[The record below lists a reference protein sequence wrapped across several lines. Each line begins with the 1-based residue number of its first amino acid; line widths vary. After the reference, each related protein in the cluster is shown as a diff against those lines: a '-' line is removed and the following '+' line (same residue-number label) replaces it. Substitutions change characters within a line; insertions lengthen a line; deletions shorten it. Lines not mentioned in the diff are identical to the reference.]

1 MRETETMV
9 ETHAGLDGRLLT
21 LTPDEHR
28 RLRKRYRRR
37 TNLTAYAFLS
47 PNLVAFVVFLL
58 IPVAWL
64 FLSTFRTGGVL
75 GPAQFVGLDNWRDT
89 FSNPLVQTS
98 IRNTVVYS
106 VMAIPAVFVI
116 AMALALALRAIP
128 RGGAPL
134 RVALY
139 VPTLQPA
146 VVAAFIFVFVLHPD
160 FGVINYAIRG
170 LGGDAV
176 NFLGDT
182 SLALPTIAG
191 IEVWRGTGF
200 WTMMFLASLTALPS
214 ELYHAAELDGAGA
227 IRRFMRLTIPL
238 LRPTFYFAVIFA
250 TIVNLQLFDSVFA
263 LTDGGPVNS
272 TISVSLYIYRSLFAF
287 GDIGFGAALSFLLV
301 ITVLVLTGLQTYLL
315 RDRT

>member
-1 MRETETMV
+1 MNEIRSATSTPQ
-9 ETHAGLDGRLLT
+9 LT
-21 LTPDEHR
+21 LSLEEHR

-37 TNLTAYAFLS
+37 TTLTAYAFLS
-47 PNLVAFVVFLL
+47 PNLVVFVAFLL
-58 IPVAWL
+58 IPVVWL
-64 FLSTFRTGGVL
+64 FVSTFRTKGVL
-75 GPAQFVGLDNWRDT
+75 GPAEFVGLDNWRDT
-89 FSNPLVQTS
+89 FTSPLVQTS

-106 VMAIPAVFVI
+106 AMAIPAVFVI
-116 AMALALALRAIP
+116 AMVLALALNAIP
-128 RGGAPL
+128 RGGAPT

-146 VVAAFIFVFVLHPD
+146 VVAAFIFTFVLHPD
-160 FGVINYAIRG
+160 FGVFNFALRG
-170 LGGDAV
+170 LGRDPI

-200 WTMMFLASLTALPS
+200 WTMMFLASLTALPN

-227 IRRFMRLTIPL
+227 IRRFVRMTLPL

-272 TISVSLYIYRSLFAF
+272 TITVSLYIYRSLFAF

-301 ITVLVLTGLQTYLL
+301 ITVLLLTGLQTFLL
-315 RDRT
+315 RERK

>member
-1 MRETETMV
+1 MADVDASPGGTQ
-9 ETHAGLDGRLLT
+9 LT
-21 LTPDEHR
+21 LTPEEHR

-37 TNLTAYAFLS
+37 TTLTAYAFLS
-47 PNLVAFVVFLL
+47 PNLAAFAVFLL
-58 IPVAWL
+58 IPVVWL
-64 FLSTFRTGGVL
+64 FVSTFRTGGVL

-106 VMAIPAVFVI
+106 AMAIPAVFVI
-116 AMALALALRAIP
+116 AMVLALALHAIP
-128 RGGAPL
+128 RGGAPT

-146 VVAAFIFVFVLHPD
+146 VVAAFIFTFVLHPD

-170 LGGDAV
+170 LGGDPV

-200 WTMMFLASLTALPS
+200 WTMLFLASLTALPS

-227 IRRFMRLTIPL
+227 IRRFRRLTLPL

-301 ITVLVLTGLQTYLL
+301 VTVLVLTGLQTFLL
-315 RDRT
+315 RDRR

>member
-1 MRETETMV
+1 MV

>member
-1 MRETETMV
+1 MADV
-9 ETHAGLDGRLLT
+9 ESGSTSCSDTFLT
-21 LTPDEHR
+21 LSPEEHR
-28 RLRKRYRRR
+28 LLRKRYRRR
-37 TNLTAYAFLS
+37 TTLTAYAFLG
-47 PNLVAFVVFLL
+47 PNLLAFVAFLL
-58 IPVAWL
+58 IPVVWL
-64 FLSTFRTGGVL
+64 FVSTFRTGGVL

-89 FSNPLVQTS
+89 FSNPLVLTS

-106 VMAIPAVFVI
+106 AMAIPAVFII
-116 AMALALALRAIP
+116 AMALALALHTVP
-128 RGGAPL
+128 RGGASI

-146 VVAAFIFVFVLHPD
+146 VVAAFIFTFVLHPD
-160 FGVINYAIRG
+160 FGVINYAVRG
-170 LGGDAV
+170 LGRDPV

-200 WTMMFLASLTALPS
+200 WTMMFLASLTALPG
-214 ELYHAAELDGAGA
+214 ELYQAAELDGAGA
-227 IRRFMRLTIPL
+227 MRRFVRLTLPL
-238 LRPTFYFAVIFA
+238 MRPTFYFAVIFA

-287 GDIGFGAALSFLLV
+287 GDVGFGAALSFLLV
-301 ITVLVLTGLQTYLL
+301 ITVLLLTGLQTFLL

>member
-1 MRETETMV
+1 MV

-64 FLSTFRTGGVL
+64 FVSTFRTGGVL

>member
-1 MRETETMV
+1 MTGV
-9 ETHAGLDGRLLT
+9 DAGQSG
-21 LTPDEHR
+21 TPPMLSLEEHR

-37 TNLTAYAFLS
+37 TTFTAYAFLG
-47 PNLVAFVVFLL
+47 PNLVSFIAFLL
-58 IPVAWL
+58 IPVVWL
-64 FLSTFRTGGVL
+64 SVSTFRTGGVL
-75 GPAQFVGLDNWRDT
+75 GPAEFVGLDNWSDT
-89 FSNPLVQTS
+89 FNDPLVKTS

-106 VMAIPAVFVI
+106 AMAIPTVFII
-116 AMALALALRAIP
+116 AMVLALALHSIP
-128 RGGAPL
+128 RGGAPI

-139 VPTLQPA
+139 LPTLQPV
-146 VVAAFIFVFVLHPD
+146 VVAAFIFTFVLHPD

-170 LGGDAV
+170 LGGNPI
-176 NFLGDT
+176 NFLGDK

-200 WTMMFLASLTALPS
+200 WTLMFLAGLTALPR

-227 IRRFMRLTIPL
+227 IRRFLRLTLPL

-272 TISVSLYIYRSLFAF
+272 TISVSLYIYRSMFLF
-287 GDIGFGAALSFLLV
+287 GDIGFGAALSLLLV
-301 ITVLVLTGLQTYLL
+301 ITVLLLTGIQTFLL
-315 RDRT
+315 RDRK

>member
-1 MRETETMV
+1 MRETEIMV

>member
-1 MRETETMV
+1 MADID
-9 ETHAGLDGRLLT
+9 AGPGATQLT
-21 LTPDEHR
+21 LTPQEHH

-37 TNLTAYAFLS
+37 TTLTAYAFLG
-47 PNLVAFVVFLL
+47 PNLVAFAAFLL
-58 IPVAWL
+58 IPVLWL
-64 FLSTFRTGGVL
+64 FVSTFRTGGVL
-75 GPAQFVGLDNWRDT
+75 GPAQFVGLDNWRET
-89 FSNPLVQTS
+89 FSEPLVRTS
-98 IRNTVVYS
+98 IWNTVVYS
-106 VMAIPAVFVI
+106 AMAIPAVFAI
-116 AMALALALRAIP
+116 AMVLALALRAIP
-128 RGGAPL
+128 RGGAPI

-146 VVAAFIFVFVLHPD
+146 VVAAFIFTFVLHPD

-170 LGGDAV
+170 LGGAPV

-200 WTMMFLASLTALPS
+200 WTMLFLASLTALPS
-214 ELYHAAELDGAGA
+214 ELYSAAELDGAGA
-227 IRRFMRLTIPL
+227 IRRFRRLTLPL

-272 TISVSLYIYRSLFAF
+272 TISASLYIYRSLFAF
-287 GDIGFGAALSFLLV
+287 GDIGFGATLSFVLV
-301 ITVLVLTGLQTYLL
+301 ITVLVLTGLQTFLL